1 MGASKYLKRIAF
13 IIGSMII
20 LIVMVLVVVLAIGI
34 TVNVDGIRARAEAA
48 ATQAL
53 GRKVSIDGH
62 LAVDLSFRP
71 ALELNG
77 LKIANPSSWESED
90 FVKVGLF

>member
-1 MGASKYLKRIAF
+1 MGISSYLKRTVF
-13 IIGSMII
+13 IIGSLVI
-20 LIVMVLVVVLAIGI
+20 LIGVVLVVVLAIGI
-34 TVNVDGIRARAEAA
+34 SVNVDGIRARAEAA

-77 LKIANPSSWESED
+77 LKIANPELSAVSS
-90 FVKVGLF
+90 LFP